1 MSFVMDV
8 YDMIIMSTALSY
20 WNLKKKCLHC
30 IWNSYDQSDS
40 ENSSENSEQDSGYP
54 LKCPLV

>member
-40 ENSSENSEQDSGYP
+40 ENSSENSGYP
-54 LKCPLV
+54 LKCPLL